1 MNLSGK
7 NKTGIKKKKRT
18 LPLRGPIVPGRPTY
32 SPGTAQV
39 VSHMAGHCQV
49 GPRGRVI
56 PNLRSVLTEA
66 RRNRADSAERR
77 ARTLY
82 AAMSTAEIGRISC

>member
-1 MNLSGK
+1 
-7 NKTGIKKKKRT
+7 
-18 LPLRGPIVPGRPTY
+18 VPGRPTY
-32 SPGTAQV
+32 SPGAALV
-39 VSHMAGHCQV
+39 ASHMAGHCQV

-77 ARTLY
+77 ARTLCATMS
-82 AAMSTAEIGRISC
+82 AAGIGRISC